1 MAEVSNRARVG
12 DAFDLLA
19 RCLKPFVSMHMA
31 RTASRGQDWAAAFA
45 ASAKPPISDY
55 STDDPVFLLRVMV
68 DCWRGTF
75 DRQLPRGTRNLV
87 FTLRDKRNEWA
98 HNRQIRLHDAL
109 YTLSGIVT
117 LVEAVDASKAEPVR
131 AMLDDLRLTQFERA
145 SGNGRSTGLNVVDAP
160 RAGLKPWREVVHP
173 HADVHSADFGV
184 AAFAADLEMVRRGE
198 GAAEYADARLFFERS
213 YLTAGLRDLLSLAVK
228 RVTGQGGQPVIS
240 CQTNFGGGKTHSLI
254 ALYHLLSGISVS
266 DLPGDIA
273 DLVRATG
280 VSELPEV
287 NRAVIVGNRFGA
299 GETHSKP
306 DGTEVNTIWGEIAW
320 QLGGVD
326 AYDLIADSDRNR
338 TNPGDAIRDVLTICS
353 PCLVLIDEWVAYA
366 RELYEKPDLPGG
378 SFDSQFSFA
387 QTLSEAVKG
396 TPGAVFVVS
405 IPASEGSG
413 SGDGAAASSLEVGG
427 VAGREALKR
436 LTNVTNRLAETW
448 QPATGDESY
457 EIVRRRLFQP
467 LSEGATADRDV
478 TAEAFGRL
486 YRSQRSEFPA
496 ECSEIAYE
504 ARIKAAYPIHPEVFD
519 RLYQDWS
526 AIDRFQRTRGV
537 LRLMAA
543 TIDSLW
549 RSDDRSPLILPCS
562 IPLGD
567 PRVTSE
573 LAGRLP
579 DYWHPVIDA
588 DIDGQNSSSFKI
600 DRETPHLGALH
611 ATRRVARTI
620 FVGAT
625 PNVGAANQGLEVR
638 RVRLGATFAG
648 DKPGPI
654 SDALNRLAATAPHL
668 YVDRDRYWFDRRQN
682 VTRTARD
689 DAERL
694 LAGDRHEMRDE
705 IVKRLKAQRGAGEFA
720 NVHYAPA
727 SGADVADDPRARLVV
742 LEPDAGHIARS
753 SESPALATAREI
765 LNQRGASPR
774 QYRNMLVFA
783 AADQRGMESLEQA
796 AAEYLAWSG
805 ICDRADELNLDVQQ
819 SRLATTQRDRSE
831 QAIALR
837 MAEAYKYALVPRQ
850 DDPARRRGSPSG
862 GEDDSPT
869 AETTEEDGIEFDV
882 VALDSDG
889 SVAERAS
896 RKLINDGVLAV
907 QFPAVLL
914 RQRLDG
920 VLQSRWT
927 EGHVLVSTLW
937 EDFARYVYLP
947 RLRDQSV
954 MLNTVEGGPVGFAW
968 TQDGFGVAAGVDE
981 ITGRYLGLA
990 AEGFAPSSVSP
1001 TSLVVHPDRALAQ
1014 IAAENDEQRGGPGPG
1029 PGHSETGAPGSDPE
1043 GDGAS
1048 APAPSPATTF
1058 RGAVRLDP
1066 ARPTLAF
1073 TKINEE
1079 VLTHLLSHPD
1089 TEAEIRLEVEVHK
1102 ADGFSEHAVRTV
1114 TENARELHF
1123 EEGSGF
1129 SEA

>member
-1 MAEVSNRARVG
+1 MAEISNRARVG

-19 RCLKPFVSMHMA
+19 QCLKPFVSMHMA
-31 RTASRGQDWAAAFA
+31 KTTPAGKDWAEVFA
-45 ASAKPPISDY
+45 ASAKPPIIDY
-55 STDDPVFLLRVMV
+55 STDDPVFLLRAMA
-68 DCWRGTF
+68 DCWRATF

-98 HNRQIRLHDAL
+98 HNRQIKLHDAL

-117 LVEAVDASKAEPVR
+117 LVEAVDVSKAEPVR
-131 AMLDDLRLTQFERA
+131 AMLDDLRLTQFER
-145 SGNGRSTGLNVVDAP
+145 TGGSDRAAALNVVNAP
-160 RAGLKPWREVVHP
+160 RAGLKPWREVIHP
-173 HADVHSADFGV
+173 HPDVHSTDFGV
-184 AAFAADLEMVRRGE
+184 AAFAADLELVRRGE

-213 YLTAGLRDLLSLAVK
+213 YLTAGLRDLLTLAVR
-228 RVTGQGGQPVIS
+228 RVTEQGGQPVIS

-254 ALYHLLSGISVS
+254 ALYHLLSGISVAE
-266 DLPGDIA
+266 LPDDVA
-273 DLVRATG
+273 DLVRDAG
-280 VSELPEV
+280 VTELPDV
-287 NRAVIVGNRFGA
+287 KRAVIVGNRFGA
-299 GETHSKP
+299 GESHVKS
-306 DGTEVNTIWGEIAW
+306 DGTEINTIWGEIAW
-320 QLGGVD
+320 QLGGPD
-326 AYDLIADSDRNR
+326 AYEVIADSDRNR
-338 TNPGDAIRDVLTICS
+338 TNPGDAIRDVLTLCA

-387 QTLSEAVKG
+387 QTLSEAAKG
-396 TPGAVFVVS
+396 TPGAIFVVS
-405 IPASEGSG
+405 IPASEGS
-413 SGDGAAASSLEVGG
+413 STSDEAAASSLEVGG

-467 LSEGATADRDV
+467 LSEEAEVERDA

-504 ARIKAAYPIHPEVFD
+504 ARIKSAYPIHPEVFD

-588 DIDGQNSSSFKI
+588 DIDGQHSSSFKI
-600 DRETPHLGALH
+600 DRETPHLGSLH

-638 RVRLGATFAG
+638 RIRLGSTFAG

-654 SDALNRLAATAPHL
+654 SDALNRLAAAAPHL
-668 YVDRDRYWFDRRQN
+668 YVDRDRYWFDRQQN

-689 DAERL
+689 DTERL
-694 LAGDRHEMRDE
+694 MAGDRHEVRDE
-705 IVKRLKAQRGAGEFA
+705 IIKRLRAQRGTSEFA

-727 SGADVADDPRARLVV
+727 SGTDVADEPRVRLVV
-742 LEPDAGHIARS
+742 LEPDSAHIARS
-753 SESPALATAREI
+753 AESPALASALEI
-765 LNQRGASPR
+765 LNHRGASAR

-783 AADQRGMESLEQA
+783 AADQRGMEALEQA
-796 AAEYLAWSG
+796 IAEYLAWSG
-805 ICDRADELNLDVQQ
+805 ICDRAEELNLDAQQ
-819 SRLATTQRDRSE
+819 TRLAMTQRSRAT
-831 QAIALR
+831 QATDLR
-837 MAEAYKYALVPRQ
+837 MGEAYKYALVPRQ
-850 DDPARRRGSPSG
+850 DDPHGN
-862 GEDDSPT
+862 
-869 AETTEEDGIEFDV
+869 IEFDV
-882 VALDSDG
+882 VGLESDG
-889 SVAERAS
+889 SVAERVS
-896 RKLINDGVLAV
+896 TKLTNDGALAT

-914 RQRLDG
+914 RQRLDN

-927 EGHVLVSTLW
+927 DGHVSVSTLW

-947 RLRDQSV
+947 RLRDQPV
-954 MLNTVEGGPVGFAW
+954 MMGTVAKGPVGFAW
-968 TQDGFGVAAGVDE
+968 TSDGFAVAAGMDE
-981 ITGRYLGLA
+981 STGRYLGLA
-990 AEGFAPSSVSP
+990 AEGVPPDAVTPA
-1001 TSLVVHPDRALAQ
+1001 SLVVHPDRALSQLRA
-1014 IAAENDEQRGGPGPG
+1014 EQREDLDTEPDGGDEEEPRTHDGDD
-1029 PGHSETGAPGSDPE
+1029 TGAST
-1043 GDGAS
+1043 
-1048 APAPSPATTF
+1048 SPTITIF
-1058 RGAVRLDP
+1058 RGSVRLDS
-1066 ARPTLAF
+1066 ARPTKAF
-1073 TKINEE
+1073 TKISEE
-1079 VLTHLLSHPD
+1079 VLTHLLSQPD
-1089 TEAEIRLEVEVHK
+1089 IDADIRLEVEIRK
-1102 ADGFSEHAVRTV
+1102 AEGYSEHTIRTV
-1114 TENARELHF
+1114 TENTRTLQF

-1129 SEA
+1129 ADT

>member
-1 MAEVSNRARVG
+1 MAEMSNRARVG

-19 RCLKPFVSMHMA
+19 QCLKPFVSTHMA
-31 RTASRGQDWAAAFA
+31 KTTLAGKDWADVFA
-45 ASAKPPISDY
+45 ASAKPTIADY
-55 STDDPVFLLRVMV
+55 STDDPVFLLRVMA

-145 SGNGRSTGLNVVDAP
+145 GGNDGGAALNVVNMP
-160 RAGLKPWREVVHP
+160 RAGLKPWREVIHP
-173 HADVHSADFGV
+173 HPDVHSTNFGV
-184 AAFAADLEMVRRGE
+184 AAFAADLELVRRGE

-213 YLTAGLRDLLSLAVK
+213 YLTAGLRDLLTLAVK
-228 RVTGQGGQPVIS
+228 RVTEQGGQPVIS

-254 ALYHLLSGISVS
+254 ALYHLLSGISLAE
-266 DLPGDIA
+266 LPDDVA
-273 DLVRATG
+273 DLVRDAG
-280 VSELPEV
+280 VTELPDV

-299 GETHSKP
+299 GETHPKS
-306 DGTEVNTIWGEIAW
+306 DGTEINTIWGEIAW
-320 QLGGVD
+320 QLGGAD
-326 AYDLIADSDRNR
+326 AYELIADSDHNR
-338 TNPGDAIRDVLTICS
+338 TNPGDAIRDVLTLCA

-366 RELYEKPDLPGG
+366 RELYEKADLPGG

-387 QTLSEAVKG
+387 QTLSEAAKG
-396 TPGAVFVVS
+396 TPGAIFVVS
-405 IPASEGSG
+405 IPASEGS
-413 SGDGAAASSLEVGG
+413 STSDEAAASSLEVGG

-467 LSEGATADRDV
+467 LSEEAEAERDA
-478 TAEAFGRL
+478 TAEALGRL

-600 DRETPHLGALH
+600 DRETPHLGSLH

-638 RVRLGATFAG
+638 RIRLGSTFAG

-654 SDALNRLAATAPHL
+654 SDALNRLAAAAPHL

-694 LAGDRHEMRDE
+694 LAGDRHEVRDE
-705 IVKRLKAQRGAGEFA
+705 IIKRLRAQRGASEFA

-727 SGADVADDPRARLVV
+727 SGADVADEPRARLVV
-742 LEPDAGHIARS
+742 LEPDAAHIAKS
-753 SESPALATAREI
+753 SESPALASAREI
-765 LNQRGASPR
+765 LNHRGAAAR
-774 QYRNMLVFA
+774 QYRNMLAFA
-783 AADQRGMESLEQA
+783 AADQRGMEALEQA
-796 AAEYLAWSG
+796 TAEYLAWSG
-805 ICDRADELNLDVQQ
+805 ICDRTEELNLDAQQ
-819 SRLATTQRDRSE
+819 TRLATTQRGRAA
-831 QAIALR
+831 QATDLR
-837 MAEAYKYALVPRQ
+837 MGEAYKYALVPRQ
-850 DDPARRRGSPSG
+850 DEPRGS
-862 GEDDSPT
+862 
-869 AETTEEDGIEFDV
+869 IEFEV

-889 SVAERAS
+889 SVAERVS
-896 RKLINDGVLAV
+896 RKLLNDGALAT

-914 RQRLDG
+914 RQRLDN
-920 VLQSRWT
+920 VLQARWAD
-927 EGHVLVSTLW
+927 GHVPVSALW

-947 RLRDQSV
+947 RLRDQPV
-954 MLNTVEGGPVGFAW
+954 MMGTVAAGPVGFAW
-968 TQDGFGVAAGVDE
+968 TSDGFGVAAGIDE
-981 ITGRYLGLA
+981 STGRYLGLA
-990 AEGFAPSSVSP
+990 AEGVPPGAVTPA
-1001 TSLVVHPDRALAQ
+1001 SLVVHPDRVLAQ
-1014 IAAENDEQRGGPGPG
+1014 LRAERQEDLDTEPDDRDDEEPPADDDSQE
-1029 PGHSETGAPGSDPE
+1029 SE
-1043 GDGAS
+1043 
-1048 APAPSPATTF
+1048 PSLITAF
-1058 RGAVRLDP
+1058 RGSVRLDS
-1066 ARPTLAF
+1066 ARPTKAF
-1073 TKINEE
+1073 TKISEE
-1079 VLTHLLSHPD
+1079 VLTHLLSQPD
-1089 TEAEIRLEVEVHK
+1089 IDAEVRLEVEVRK
-1102 ADGFSEHAVRTV
+1102 ADGFSEHTIRTV
-1114 TENARELHF
+1114 TENSRTLQF

-1129 SEA
+1129 SDV

>member
-1 MAEVSNRARVG
+1 MAEMSNRARVG

-19 RCLKPFVSMHMA
+19 QCLKPFVSTHMA
-31 RTASRGQDWAAAFA
+31 RTTPAGSDWPEVFA
-45 ASAKPPISDY
+45 ASAKPPMTDY
-55 STDDPVFLLRVMV
+55 STDDPVFLLRVMA

-75 DRQLPRGTRNLV
+75 DRQLPRGSRNLV

-98 HNRQIRLHDAL
+98 HNRQIKLHDAL

-117 LVEAVDASKAEPVR
+117 LVEAVDSSKAEQVR

-145 SGNGRSTGLNVVDAP
+145 GGSDGGAALNVVDTP
-160 RAGLKPWREVVHP
+160 RAGLKPWREVIHP
-173 HADVHSADFGV
+173 HPDVHSTNFGV
-184 AAFAADLEMVRRGE
+184 AAFAADLELVRRGQ

-213 YLTAGLRDLLSLAVK
+213 YLTAGLRDLLTLAIK

-254 ALYHLLSGISVS
+254 ALYHLLSGVS
-266 DLPGDIA
+266 LAELPDDVA
-273 DLVRATG
+273 DLVRDAGAT
-280 VSELPEV
+280 ELPEV

-299 GETHSKP
+299 GETHPKP
-306 DGTEVNTIWGEIAW
+306 DGTEIHMIWGEIAW
-320 QLGGVD
+320 QLGGAD
-326 AYDLIADSDRNR
+326 AYELIADSDRNR
-338 TNPGDAIRDVLTICS
+338 TNPGDAIRDVLTLCA

-387 QTLSEAVKG
+387 QTLSEAAKG
-396 TPGAVFVVS
+396 TPGAIFVVS
-405 IPASEGSG
+405 IPASEGS
-413 SGDGAAASSLEVGG
+413 STSDEAAASSLEVGG
-427 VAGREALKR
+427 VGGREALKR
-436 LTNVTNRLAETW
+436 LTNVTNRLAESW

-467 LSEGATADRDV
+467 LSDEAVAERDA
-478 TAEAFGRL
+478 TAEALGRL

-496 ECSEIAYE
+496 ECSEIVYE

-588 DIDGQNSSSFKI
+588 DVDGPNSSSFKI
-600 DRETPHLGALH
+600 DRETPHLGSLH

-625 PNVGAANQGLEVR
+625 PNVGATNQGLEVR
-638 RVRLGATFAG
+638 RIRLGSTFAG

-654 SDALNRLAATAPHL
+654 SDALNRLAAAAPHL
-668 YVDRDRYWFDRRQN
+668 YVDRDRHWFDRRQN
-682 VTRTARD
+682 VNRTARD

-694 LAGDRHEMRDE
+694 LAGDRHEVQEE
-705 IVKRLKAQRGAGEFA
+705 IIKRLKAEKGASEFA

-727 SGADVADDPRARLVV
+727 GGADVADEPRARLVV
-742 LEPDAGHIARS
+742 LEPDAAHIAKS
-753 SESPALATAREI
+753 SESPALASAREI
-765 LNQRGASPR
+765 LNHRGAGAR

-783 AADQRGMESLEQA
+783 AADQRGIEALEEA
-796 AAEYLAWSG
+796 TAEYLAWSG
-805 ICDRADELNLDVQQ
+805 ICDRTEELNLDAQQ
-819 SRLATTQRDRSE
+819 TRLAATQRDRAE
-831 QAIALR
+831 QAADLR
-837 MAEAYKYALVPRQ
+837 MGEEYKYALVPRQ
-850 DDPARRRGSPSG
+850 DDPRGN
-862 GEDDSPT
+862 
-869 AETTEEDGIEFDV
+869 IEFDV
-882 VALDSDG
+882 VLLDSDG
-889 SVAERAS
+889 SVAERVS
-896 RKLINDGVLAV
+896 RKMINDGALAT

-920 VLQSRWT
+920 VLRSRWD
-927 EGHVLVSTLW
+927 EGHVAVSTLW

-947 RLRDQSV
+947 RLRDQPV
-954 MLNTVEGGPVGFAW
+954 LTRTVAAGPAGFAW
-968 TQDGFGVAAGVDE
+968 RSDGFAVAAGVDE
-981 ITGRYLGLA
+981 STGRYLGLA
-990 AEGFAPSSVSP
+990 AEGVPAEAVTPSSLVAHPDCAVAQREAESQHDEDAAPSGREIEDEEDPTAADDSREPEPSVI
-1001 TSLVVHPDRALAQ
+1001 TR
-1014 IAAENDEQRGGPGPG
+1014 
-1029 PGHSETGAPGSDPE
+1029 
-1043 GDGAS
+1043 
-1048 APAPSPATTF
+1048 F
-1058 RGAVRLDP
+1058 RGAVALDS
-1066 ARPTLAF
+1066 ARPTKAF
-1073 TKINEE
+1073 TRISEE
-1079 VLTHLLSHPD
+1079 VLTHLLSQPD
-1089 TEAEIRLEVEVHK
+1089 IDAEVRLDIEVRRPE
-1102 ADGFSEHAVRTV
+1102 GFSEHTIRTV
-1114 TENARELHF
+1114 TENARTLLF

-1129 SEA
+1129 SDT

>member
-1 MAEVSNRARVG
+1 MAEMSNRARVG

-19 RCLKPFVSMHMA
+19 QCLKPFVDKHMA
-31 RTASRGQDWAAAFA
+31 RAVGRGQDWADVFA
-45 ASAKPPISDY
+45 ASAKPPITDY
-55 STDDPVFLLRVMV
+55 STDDPVFLLRVIA

-98 HNRQIRLHDAL
+98 HNRQIKLHDAL

-117 LVEAVDASKAEPVR
+117 LVEAVDASEAEPVR

-145 SGNGRSTGLNVVDAP
+145 GGNRQGAALNVVDAP
-160 RAGLKPWREVVHP
+160 RAGLRPWRELVHP
-173 HADVHSADFGV
+173 HPDVHSADFGV
-184 AAFAADLEMVRRGE
+184 AAFAADLELVRRGE

-213 YLTAGLRDLLSLAVK
+213 YLTAGLRDLLTLAVK

-254 ALYHLLSGISVS
+254 ALYHLLSGISLT
-266 DLPGDIA
+266 DLPDDVA
-273 DLVRATG
+273 DLVRDAG
-280 VSELPEV
+280 VAELPDV

-299 GETHSKP
+299 GETHPKP

-320 QLGGVD
+320 QLGGAD
-326 AYDLIADSDRNR
+326 AYELVADSDRNR
-338 TNPGDAIRDVLTICS
+338 TNPGDAIRDVLTLCS

-366 RELYEKPDLPGG
+366 RELYEKPHLPGG

-396 TPGAVFVVS
+396 TPEAVFVVS

-413 SGDGAAASSLEVGG
+413 AGDEAEASSLEVGG

-467 LSEGATADRDV
+467 LADEAHADRDA

-486 YRSQRSEFPA
+486 YRSQRSEYPH

-504 ARIKAAYPIHPEVFD
+504 ARIKSAYPIHPEVFD

-588 DIDGQNSSSFKI
+588 DVDGQNSSSFKI
-600 DRETPHLGALH
+600 DRETPHLGSLH

-638 RVRLGATFAG
+638 RIRLGSTFAG

-694 LAGDRHEMRDE
+694 LAGDRHEVRDE
-705 IVKRLKAQRGAGEFA
+705 IIKRLRAQRGASEFA

-742 LEPDAGHIARS
+742 LEPEAAHIAKS
-753 SESPALATAREI
+753 SESPALAAAREI
-765 LNQRGASPR
+765 LNHRGAGPR

-796 AAEYLAWSG
+796 TAEYLAWSG
-805 ICDRADELNLDVQQ
+805 ICGRTEELNLDSQQ
-819 SRLATTQRDRSE
+819 ARLATTQCERSE
-831 QAIALR
+831 QSVELR

-850 DDPARRRGSPSG
+850 DDPARRIDEASG
-862 GEDDSPT
+862 DEDDRHGS
-869 AETTEEDGIEFDV
+869 DDRRDGGIEFDV

-896 RKLINDGVLAV
+896 RKLVNDGALAT
-907 QFPAVLL
+907 QFPPVLL
-914 RQRLDG
+914 RQRLNG
-920 VLQSRWT
+920 VLQSRWAS
-927 EGHVLVSTLW
+927 GHVPVSTLW
-937 EDFARYVYLP
+937 DDFARYVYLP

-954 MLNTVEGGPVGFAW
+954 LLKTVEGGPQGFAW
-968 TQDGFGVAAGVDE
+968 TVDGFGVAAGVDDA
-981 ITGRYLGLA
+981 TGRYLGLA
-990 AEGFAPSSVSP
+990 AQGIAPSGVTP
-1001 TSLVVHPDRALAQ
+1001 ASLVVHPDRALAQ
-1014 IAAENDEQRGGPGPG
+1014 IEAESERESEDPDSGGGGTEGPGTG
-1029 PGHSETGAPGSDPE
+1029 PAGGGQPVPE
-1043 GDGAS
+1043 
-1048 APAPSPATTF
+1048 PSLTTAF

-1073 TKINEE
+1073 TRVSEE
-1079 VLTHLLSHPD
+1079 VLTHLLSQPD
-1089 TEAEIRLEVEVHK
+1089 IEAEVRLEVEVRK
-1102 ADGFSEHAVRTV
+1102 ADGFSDHVVRTV

-1123 EEGSGF
+1123 EDGSGF
-1129 SEA
+1129 SDT